1 MKVKEFMKTR
11 LEYVE
16 VNHTV
21 YDVIER
27 MLDKRIRSLV
37 VKPSGLEDVY
47 GVVTARDV
55 VFKVLSKGLNPR
67 DVRVSEITAKP
78 LVCIDQD
85 TQLSDAAALMKKFNI
100 GRVFVCDGKALLG
113 IFTLADAMAGSLI
126 QIAREGHVS

>member
-16 VNHTV
+16 VQDSV

-37 VKPSGLEDVY
+37 VKPAGPEGVH

-55 VFKVLSKGLNPR
+55 VFKALSKGLNPR
-67 DVRVSEITAKP
+67 DVKVSEIAAKP

-85 TQLSDAAALMKKFNI
+85 TQLSDAAALMEKFNI
-100 GRVFVCDGKALLG
+100 GRVFVCDGKKLLG

-126 QIAREGHVS
+126 QIARESHVS

>member
-16 VNHTV
+16 AADSV
-21 YDVIER
+21 YDAIER

-37 VKPSGLEDVY
+37 VKPSASEGVH
-47 GVVTARDV
+47 GVVTVRDV
-55 VFKVLSKGLNPR
+55 VFKVLGKGLNPR
-67 DVRVSEITAKP
+67 EVKVSEIAAKP

-85 TQLSDAAALMKKFNI
+85 TDFSDAASLMERFNI
-100 GRVFVCDGKALLG
+100 ARVFVCDGKKLLG
-113 IFTLADAMAGSLI
+113 IFTLTDAMAGSLV